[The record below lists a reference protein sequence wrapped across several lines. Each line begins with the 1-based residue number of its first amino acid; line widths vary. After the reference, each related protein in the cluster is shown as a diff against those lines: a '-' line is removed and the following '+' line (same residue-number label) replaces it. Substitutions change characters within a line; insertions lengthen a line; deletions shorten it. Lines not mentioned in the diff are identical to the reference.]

1 MVLRVELSVF
11 VVYRAADRQTAQS
24 EEQSLT
30 ARQTDR
36 QVKQT
41 VSECRDRQTAE
52 RQPVEDGCQ
61 TVRHLLTSSL
71 LLFLLCFS
79 SMQQAGRLAGRGFL
93 LLLRSVN
100 ASSGVSQEG
109 GREEGEAET
118 QQTAEEEEESSE
130 DSEGANAANCP
141 AEDERERGGRACI
154 T

>member
-11 VVYRAADRQTAQS
+11 VVYGAADRQTAQS

-109 GREEGEAET
+109 GREEAET

>member
-1 MVLRVELSVF
+1 M
-11 VVYRAADRQTAQS
+11 
-24 EEQSLT
+24 
-30 ARQTDR
+30 
-36 QVKQT
+36 
-41 VSECRDRQTAE
+41 
-52 RQPVEDGCQ
+52 
-61 TVRHLLTSSL
+61 RHLLTSSL

-79 SMQQAGRLAGRGFL
+79 SMQQAGQLAGRGFL

>member
-1 MVLRVELSVF
+1 
-11 VVYRAADRQTAQS
+11 
-24 EEQSLT
+24 
-30 ARQTDR
+30 
-36 QVKQT
+36 
-41 VSECRDRQTAE
+41 
-52 RQPVEDGCQ
+52 
-61 TVRHLLTSSL
+61 
-71 LLFLLCFS
+71 
-79 SMQQAGRLAGRGFL
+79 MQQAGRLAGRGFL

-118 QQTAEEEEESSE
+118 QQTAEEEEEEEESSE